1 MNRLLIY
8 TSPVPVPSERALMMH
23 SVEMILFQKKTTE
36 EILHV
41 SHNQDVTGV
50 KVWQC
55 HLLCLGLYYITLC
68 MSLFWSSHIFWS
80 NSNIKKKM
88 FLTKH
93 TMMSMKKYIL
103 TLWRED
109 VSLNRAHEHQ
119 QFWAKAEERSC
130 YTSLRF
136 ENKLQSKQD
145 PREACQSWQI

>member
-1 MNRLLIY
+1 M
-8 TSPVPVPSERALMMH
+8 TVPSAVPRFVLHYTLYE
-23 SVEMILFQKKTTE
+23 SVLIITHILEQFK
-36 EILHV
+36 
-41 SHNQDVTGV
+41 
-50 KVWQC
+50 
-55 HLLCLGLYYITLC
+55 Y
-68 MSLFWSSHIFWS
+68 
-80 NSNIKKKM
+80 KKKM

-145 PREACQSWQI
+145 PERHVNHDKF